1 MRHIIFGNHQEL
13 RHERFLLCRKPHWAL
28 DAHHRWHGTDDTAV
42 SLEEPADMEQ
52 DVYPLLPALLRKAWE
67 RRVSIRMVALKLSHI
82 YGGIFRTELSLDE
95 QSRKR
100 DSERRLASVLDV
112 RSDTYRNR
120 PFAVR

>member
-1 MRHIIFGNHQEL
+1 
-13 RHERFLLCRKPHWAL
+13 
-28 DAHHRWHGTDDTAV
+28 
-42 SLEEPADMEQ
+42 MEQ

-100 DSERRLASVLDV
+100 DNERRLAGVLDV
-112 RSDTYRNR
+112 LRENHSIMRGHDLWLKQRKNR
-120 PFAVR
+120 PRAGHRASCAEHPHEVIGESGARLCAAEH